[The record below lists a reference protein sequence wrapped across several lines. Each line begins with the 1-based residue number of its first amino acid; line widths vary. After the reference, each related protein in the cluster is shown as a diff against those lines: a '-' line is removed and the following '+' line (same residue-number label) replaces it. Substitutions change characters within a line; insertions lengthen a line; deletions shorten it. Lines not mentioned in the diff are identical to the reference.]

1 MARQVSGNPGSADQG
16 ETEEEARANAV
27 DCVIAA
33 LQGYLKASKALPRQ
47 GASQTGR
54 HRAVLSSS

>member
-1 MARQVSGNPGSADQG
+1 MKSPLPEALTEG
-16 ETEEEARANAV
+16 ETEEEARINAV

-33 LQGYLKASKALPRQ
+33 LDGYLKGSKALPRQ

-54 HRAVLSSS
+54 GPSRPFLPS